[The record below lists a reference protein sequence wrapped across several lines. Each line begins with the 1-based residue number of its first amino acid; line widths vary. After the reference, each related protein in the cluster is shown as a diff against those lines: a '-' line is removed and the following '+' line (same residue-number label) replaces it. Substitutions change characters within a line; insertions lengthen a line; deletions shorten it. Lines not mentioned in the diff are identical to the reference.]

1 MGPSPALLQSLSHS
15 RFNVVRARAALGVGE
30 RRSRAKG
37 SGMEFADY
45 RDYAPGDDTRRL
57 DAPLYARTGELFI
70 REYEVTQQLAVSI
83 FIDAS
88 RSMEHGSPSKF
99 DSALWL
105 ASMLGFVGLAG
116 GDRVQL
122 AIGAPGGVRWSR
134 GFSGPTAASHMFA
147 WMRGARPDHGVRLG
161 ASLGAFA
168 QNVPMRSLAILISDF
183 WLEEN
188 EGSIHAVAAR
198 GAEIWALHVLAKD
211 EVEPLSAGPMT
222 RLVDSESGEEL
233 LLGIDS
239 QLLSSYRREF
249 EAFREQLKGSIEA
262 AGGRYLFQATED
274 NLEQTVPQRL
284 QSAGLLRH
292 R

>member
-1 MGPSPALLQSLSHS
+1 
-15 RFNVVRARAALGVGE
+15 
-30 RRSRAKG
+30 
-37 SGMEFADY
+37 MEFADY

-57 DAPLYARTGELFI
+57 DAPLYARTGELYI

-88 RSMEHGSPSKF
+88 RSMEHGAPRKF

-105 ASMLGFVGLAG
+105 ASTLGFVGLAG

-122 AIGAPGGVRWSR
+122 AIGTRNGVRWSR
-134 GFSGPTAASHMFA
+134 GFSGPTAAPHMFA
-147 WMRGARPDHGVRLG
+147 WMRGARPDHGARLG

-168 QNVPMRSLAILISDF
+168 QNVPLRSLAILISDF
-183 WLEEN
+183 WLEES
-188 EGSIHAVAAR
+188 EAAIHAAAAR
-198 GAEIWALHVLAKD
+198 GAEIWALHVLAKE
-211 EVEPLSAGPMT
+211 EVDPQGAGPMT

-239 QLLSSYRREF
+239 QLLTGYRREF
-249 EAFREQLKGSIEA
+249 EAFRDQLKNSIEA
-262 AGGRYLFQATED
+262 TGGRYFFHATED
-274 NLEQTVPQRL
+274 DLESMIPQRL
-284 QSAGLLRH
+284 RSMGLLRQ